1 VSQGRRRH
9 RIEAASLQGNHTN
22 GATGEIDIVIVRR
35 FDRLARNL
43 DEASRAAK
51 RLQKLG
57 VATRGVVEPV
67 ADITTPEG
75 LLVFQI
81 MGGGIAEYERAA
93 IKSRTQAGRVKA
105 AEDGKHA
112 GAKYRSDTAGR
123 STGLPLSMTKRR
135 RCVVSTN
142 YTPPG

>member
-1 VSQGRRRH
+1 
-9 RIEAASLQGNHTN
+9 
-22 GATGEIDIVIVRR
+22 
-35 FDRLARNL
+35 L

-81 MGGGIAEYERAA
+81 MGG
-93 IKSRTQAGRVKA
+93 V
-105 AEDGKHA
+105 
-112 GAKYRSDTAGR
+112 
-123 STGLPLSMTKRR
+123 
-135 RCVVSTN
+135 
-142 YTPPG
+142 